1 MALVVR
7 EHLTQLH
14 AVQMVSILLLL
25 LDVRPTHQLVVEV
38 EEILMHQ
45 VVELEEQAV
54 LEVVLENQKVVETLH
69 LLAHTLVDLQLLA
82 KETLEEIL
90 QNVYKMQE
98 AVAEVKVLQVQMLLT
113 LDL

>member
-7 EHLTQLH
+7 EHLIKLH
-14 AVQMVSILLLL
+14 AVPMVVILLLL

-54 LEVVLENQKVVETLH
+54 LEVVLEKQKHVEILR
-69 LLAHTLVDLQLLA
+69 LLAHTLVDLQLLV

-98 AVAEVKVLQVQMLLT
+98 PVAEVKALQVHLLLT

>member
-1 MALVVR
+1 LALVGR

-14 AVQMVSILLLL
+14 AVQMVLLLLLL

-45 VVELEEQAV
+45 VVDQEEQVA
-54 LEVVLENQKVVETLH
+54 LEVVLENQKIVEILR
-69 LLAHTLVDLQLLA
+69 LLAQWLVDLQLLA

-90 QNVYKMQE
+90 Q
-98 AVAEVKVLQVQMLLT
+98 KV
-113 LDL
+113 